1 MIGKSLAVSIT
12 LGTVLAAS
20 FNKSFNTAEL
30 KVKKLGDALK
40 KTGDQKAEI
49 AQFRALKKSI
59 GATAAA
65 MQAAQAKT
73 TALAKEIKATNHPS
87 KTLIRD
93 FEQAKRKSAQLKA
106 SFGDQSAKLQKLRSG
121 LRSAGIETRKLGQA
135 EKMLGRNMDGTRRKM
150 ERLNKAQAAKS
161 RLGALKGRAI
171 GALGA
176 VYGAGRVI
184 GKSLDI
190 ERKTIRLRT
199 VVNTKNVG
207 ASIKQSV
214 GHAIKFAQNSLATEG
229 QILDIEYSLNSAGL
243 SASAARAGSE
253 IVSKLAT
260 VTNGNAEEVGVIV
273 GDTFNNFSKSLSGT
287 VDDKLQR
294 IGNVLLKTQ
303 EKFSIKNFGQL
314 GEGIKEASAAA
325 AIAHV
330 PFTQMAA
337 AIGQLNSAG
346 LKGTQAGTGFTD
358 LLSQLAIKSDKLGIT
373 IQHTASG
380 QVDFIATMG
389 SLKERMAGVG
399 DSTAQLAFLQ
409 QKLGIQAGKAA
420 GALLNNFDALKSGYS
435 VVASKNDKLTSDYKS
450 FTDSASGQWTMLTQ
464 NVSIL
469 GNVMGG
475 TLLPAIKPVLHAFG
489 TMIGWVIKGIQKFPV
504 IGEIIGGIAIGFGVY
519 ATALGAVTAAQWAWN
534 TAMVTNYANLVKT
547 VSGAIW
553 AGTMYAAS
561 AVKIGLITAA
571 QWAWN
576 VAMNANPIGLVIT
589 GVAALAGGAVL
600 LYKNWDSV
608 TKWFGKKL
616 DWLTDKFSLVG
627 DTWNAIFG
635 SDKKA
640 SVTHHVKTKIDAIK
654 KPVFAKAAPAALAAT
669 MAVAS
674 PAFAQPKPLIQPVT
688 QQLAQAQS
696 AQPKPLIQPV
706 TQHLAQAQ
714 AAQPKPLIQPSTPA
728 ALQNIMAASAAPA
741 PKSTVVHQDN
751 RASYV
756 MHVNVDGGDP
766 QAVKAAVSDAMAEKE
781 REHAARTRGALFDY
795 QGG

>member
-1 MIGKSLAVSIT
+1 MIGKSLAVGIT
-12 LGTVLAAS
+12 IGTVLASS
-20 FNKSFNTAEL
+20 FNKSFNTAEG
-30 KVKKLGDALK
+30 KVRKLGDALAKTGSQKASVAEFRVLK
-40 KTGDQKAEI
+40 KTLGQTGE
-49 AQFRALKKSI
+49 
-59 GATAAA
+59 A
-65 MQAAQAKT
+65 MKAAQLKT
-73 TALAKEIKATNHPS
+73 AALAKEIKSTDKPS
-87 KTLIRD
+87 RKLIAD
-93 FEQAKRKSAQLKA
+93 FERAKRKSAGLKT
-106 SFGDQSAKLQKLRSG
+106 SFQHQSEQLQKLRAG
-121 LRSAGIETRKLGQA
+121 LRAAGFDTRHLGQA
-135 EKMLGRNMDGTRRKM
+135 EKMLGRSMDETRRKM

-161 RLGALKGRAI
+161 RLSSLKGRAI
-171 GALGA
+171 GAAGA
-176 VYGAGRVI
+176 LYGAGRVI

-199 VVNTKNVG
+199 VVNTKDVG
-207 ASIKQSV
+207 KSITQSV
-214 GHAIKFAQNSLATEG
+214 GHAVAFAQHSLATEG

-243 SASAARAGSE
+243 SASASRAGSE

-325 AIAHV
+325 SIAHV
-330 PFTQMAA
+330 PFAQMAA

-358 LLSQLAIKSDKLGIT
+358 LLSQLAIKSDKLGISV
-373 IQHTASG
+373 QHTASG

-389 SLKERMAGVG
+389 ALKERMAGVG

-420 GALLNNFDALKSGYS
+420 GALLNNFDGLKSGYDA
-435 VVASKNDKLTSDYKS
+435 VASKNDKLTSDYKH

-469 GNVMGG
+469 GNVLGG
-475 TLLPAIKPVLHAFG
+475 SLLPAIKPVLHAFG
-489 TMIGWVIKGIQKFPV
+489 TLIGWVIKGIQKFPV

-519 ATALGAVTAAQWAWN
+519 ASTLGIVAAAQWAWN
-534 TAMVTNYANLVKT
+534 TAMVTNYASLVKT
-547 VSGAIW
+547 SAGIAW
-553 AGTMYAAS
+553 AGAAYAAS
-561 AVKIGLITAA
+561 AVKVGLITAA

-616 DWLTDKFSLVG
+616 DWLTNKFSFVG
-627 DTWNAIFG
+627 DAWNAIFG
-635 SDKKA
+635 GDKKT
-640 SVTHHVKTKIDAIK
+640 SVTHHVKTKLDTIK

-669 MAVAS
+669 MALTS
-674 PAFAQPKPLIQPVT
+674 PAA
-688 QQLAQAQS
+688 
-696 AQPKPLIQPV
+696 
-706 TQHLAQAQ
+706 
-714 AAQPKPLIQPSTPA
+714 
-728 ALQNIMAASAAPA
+728 AAP
-741 PKSTVVHQDN
+741 VVHQDN

-781 REHAARTRGALFDY
+781 REHAARTRGALFDI